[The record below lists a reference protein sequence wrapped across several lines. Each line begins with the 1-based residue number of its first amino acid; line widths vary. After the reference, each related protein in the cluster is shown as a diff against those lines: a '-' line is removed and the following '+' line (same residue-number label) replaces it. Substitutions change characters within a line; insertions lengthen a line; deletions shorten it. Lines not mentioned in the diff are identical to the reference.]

1 MIKNT
6 VETLR
11 SLNKDT
17 MFLRAPSMNL
27 DVETSK
33 SNDGM
38 NPSFQRQ
45 LRYEDHDKR
54 IGRNKWYAKKYYL
67 DSTDLG
73 GTLESDPT
81 TM

>member
-1 MIKNT
+1 
-6 VETLR
+6 
-11 SLNKDT
+11 
-17 MFLRAPSMNL
+17 MNL
-27 DVETSK
+27 DVET

-38 NPSFQRQ
+38 NPSFQRL
-45 LRYEDHDKR
+45 LRYEHHDKR

-73 GTLESDPT
+73 GTLDPT

>member
-17 MFLRAPSMNL
+17 MFLRALSMNL
-27 DVETSK
+27 DVET

-73 GTLESDPT
+73 GTLDPT

>member
-1 MIKNT
+1 
-6 VETLR
+6 
-11 SLNKDT
+11 
-17 MFLRAPSMNL
+17 MFLRALSMNL
-27 DVETSK
+27 DVET

-73 GTLESDPT
+73 GTLDPT
-81 TM
+81 AM

>member
-1 MIKNT
+1 
-6 VETLR
+6 
-11 SLNKDT
+11 

-27 DVETSK
+27 DVETS
-33 SNDGM
+33 NDGM

-45 LRYEDHDKR
+45 LRHEHHDKR
-54 IGRNKWYAKKYYL
+54 IGRNNWYAKKYYL

-73 GTLESDPT
+73 GTLDPT

>member
-1 MIKNT
+1 
-6 VETLR
+6 
-11 SLNKDT
+11 

-27 DVETSK
+27 DVET

-45 LRYEDHDKR
+45 LRYEHDNR

-67 DSTDLG
+67 GSTDLG
-73 GTLESDPT
+73 GMLDPT